1 MRGVGIPAVGCG
13 GRLMENQW
21 FNLQRRGNAWANAA
35 QAAKDRARRKDDP
48 VDWDAAIRGLRRIFE
63 ELEAKP

>member
-1 MRGVGIPAVGCG
+1 
-13 GRLMENQW
+13 MENQW